1 MTKKQLAKVRT
12 EFENIDMSR
21 YISPLFDELLK
32 INGGGL
38 FSGSSGKGSSS
49 SKGSSTASKSG
60 ASSISKGTGKSGS
73 NSNDG
78 VMSKTGGREV
88 ANTNEAVA
96 HAKPGDTVT
105 RSDGTKVTISQG
117 DINYAKSHSSESR
130 SETNTGKNTEPSKS
144 SSANSANL
152 KTSNSN
158 NNSKNNNSSE
168 KHSETV
174 LKTEAT
180 KIDSAKKTSESKN
193 NTKEVASD
201 IGETKN
207 PAAESKQ
214 NKNAATK
221 TEKSGH
227 GFLGRISEAV
237 SGVKN
242 TFCDFFGI
250 GKDSKSSE
258 SADSNNVPVNESAK
272 QKITESIQKNG
283 NKKYNEK
290 NNGYKCD
297 NWVEEVLTD
306 AGYNA
311 QDYLPAG
318 KASEYKVA
326 QHIDALK
333 KSGNAYSTTIPNKE
347 GVYVVFMDGKG
358 SLGTL
363 DPHCGILTV
372 SSGNEMSFT
381 HNSSSNDNYGVDTWS
396 VTSQNNDT
404 KLSNLAYS
412 NFYFQEIK

>member
-1 MTKKQLAKVRT
+1 M
-12 EFENIDMSR
+12 
-21 YISPLFDELLK
+21 
-32 INGGGL
+32 

-130 SETNTGKNTEPSKS
+130 SETNTSKNTKS
-144 SSANSANL
+144 SESSSSNSANL
-152 KTSNSN
+152 KTSQSSN
-158 NNSKNNNSSE
+158 RDNNSKHNNSSE
-168 KHSETV
+168 KPSETGSQSEV
-174 LKTEAT
+174 S
-180 KIDSAKKTSESKN
+180 KIGSAKEISESKN
-193 NTKEVASD
+193 NTKEGTSD
-201 IGETKN
+201 IGQTKN

-214 NKNAATK
+214 NKNAVTK

-227 GFLGRISEAV
+227 NFWGRISEAV
-237 SGVKN
+237 SSAKN
-242 TFCDFFGI
+242 SFCDFFGI

-258 SADSNNVPVNESAK
+258 SADSNTVPVNESAM
-272 QKITESIQKNG
+272 QKITESMQKNG
-283 NKKYNEK
+283 NKKYNEQ

-326 QHIDALK
+326 QHIDSLK
-333 KSGNAYSTTIPNKE
+333 KSGNEYSTTIPTKE

-363 DPHCGILTV
+363 DPHCVILTV

-396 VTSQNNDT
+396 VTSQNNGT